1 MAVIKINNENDVF
14 QNISALKT
22 NRNKRHKRRA
32 FFVEGVRNIN
42 AAIKFGWQID
52 AYIFSGGIQLSKWAN
67 DILKTAEDI
76 DIYELT
82 PALMKKLSSKTDTSE
97 IAAIV
102 RMRDDDYTRA
112 VHGSQGTQG
121 DDPYVHDKLGKIASN
136 PVNILES
143 VKNPIYLLLDRPSGK
158 GNLGTIMRSCDVF
171 GVKALFRTGH
181 SVDYYDPE
189 VVAASMG
196 SLFVTPFYSLNE
208 SQDLD
213 NLINLLRGAHPD
225 ITIAGTSAHGEHVI
239 YDLDLR
245 KPLLILIGNETD
257 GLSWKLKQTAEVMAV
272 IPMGR
277 ASFASS
283 LNISC
288 ATTAL
293 LYEARR
299 QTGAMFKP

>member
-112 VHGSQGTQG
+112 LHGSQGTQ
-121 DDPYVHDKLGKIASN
+121 
-136 PVNILES
+136 
-143 VKNPIYLLLDRPSGK
+143 KNPIYLLLDRPSGK